1 MAEISIY
8 DLLNKKTIEDLTVD
22 QLNTATSRT
31 AIDIHSREFWSGIL
45 HLKHV
50 LGASRTY
57 SHGLSIPEAGAVW
70 TTAVADSATGTAQP
84 SNATELW
91 RIEGVD
97 IDSCA
102 MAMTDGNEFVTVD
115 PDKNPPPYFISK
127 TMYIVFNNGSG
138 SEKNPKLAYSKVS
151 L

>member
-1 MAEISIY
+1 MAAISIY
-8 DLLNKKTIEDLTVD
+8 DLLNKKTIEDLTID

-31 AIDIHSREFWSGIL
+31 AIDIHSHEFWTGIL

-57 SHGLSIPEAGAVW
+57 SHGLSIPEAGTVW
-70 TTAVADSATGTAQP
+70 TTPVADSATGTAQP

>member
-1 MAEISIY
+1 MGEISIF
-8 DLLNKKTIEDLTVD
+8 DLLNKKTIEDLTID

-31 AIDIHSREFWSGIL
+31 AIDVHSQEFWGGIL

-70 TTAVADSATGTAQP
+70 TTPVADSATGTAQP
-84 SNATELW
+84 SNSTELW

-97 IDSCA
+97 LDSCT
-102 MAMTDGNEFVTVD
+102 MAMTDGNSFVTVD
-115 PDKNPPPYFISK
+115 PDKNTPPYFISK